1 MVSYRG
7 QKKLG
12 PSTDRSPLGFNSK
25 FPTSIPTP
33 FICGVPPSDPG
44 TLSLFCK
51 CEFTRYCSWSLF
63 HISLHFP
70 NSPLNR

>member
-1 MVSYRG
+1 MVSFRG

-12 PSTDRSPLGFNSK
+12 PRTDRSPLGFNSK
-25 FPTSIPTP
+25 FPTSIPTLSYAESP
-33 FICGVPPSDPG
+33 TPG
-44 TLSLFCK
+44 PCLSFLSANLPAMFLV
-51 CEFTRYCSWSLF
+51 LF